1 MARESKYVLL
11 QVGENPL
18 TDLEDVG
25 RGSEP
30 HEEAAVLAR
39 GGAGKYVKM
48 FAMLVL
54 LVGAVGIYSMASST
68 AEVTKAQPSNQASE
82 AQFYEVSEDTAD
94 STAPPG
100 VTVVG
105 QLRMQVSD
113 PATFAKDPAAMQ
125 AVKESI
131 AKIAGVPVSAVKEV
145 KMFPV
150 SGASGMVQ
158 ADFKIDVPADNA
170 DQIVERISSSTPEAD
185 SKILAGEIAAAGLS
199 AKYPETKVVMI
210 SASMNP
216 CDTTPGPENP
226 CDTTSAPASPT
237 PGPEN
242 PCATTSA
249 PENPCGTT
257 QATGVLAKIF
267 R

>member
-11 QVGENPL
+11 QVGETPL

-113 PATFAKDPAAMQ
+113 PAKFAKDPAAMQ

-131 AKIAGVPVSAVKEV
+131 AKIAGVPVSAVKDV

-170 DQIVERISSSTPEAD
+170 DQVVERISSSTPEAD

-199 AKYPETKVVMI
+199 AKYPVTKVVTI
-210 SASMNP
+210 GATLNP
-216 CDTTPGPENP
+216 CDTTPLPASTTPGPVNP
-226 CDTTSAPASPT
+226 CVTTSAPA
-237 PGPEN
+237 
-242 PCATTSA
+242 
-249 PENPCGTT
+249 NPCGTT
-257 QATGVLAKIF
+257 QAAGVFAKIF

>member
-1 MARESKYVLL
+1 M
-11 QVGENPL
+11 
-18 TDLEDVG
+18 
-25 RGSEP
+25 
-30 HEEAAVLAR
+30 
-39 GGAGKYVKM
+39 M
-48 FAMLVL
+48 VL
-54 LVGAVGIYSMASST
+54 LVGGVGIYSMTSST
-68 AEVTKAQPSNQASE
+68 PGVTKAQPSDQASD
-82 AQFYEVSEDTAD
+82 ALLYEVSEDAAD

-113 PATFAKDPAAMQ
+113 SAQFAKDPAAMQ

-131 AKIAGVPVSAVKEV
+131 AKIAGVPVSAVRDV

-170 DQIVERISSSTPEAD
+170 DQVVERISSSTPEAD

-210 SASMNP
+210 SASTNP

-226 CDTTSAPASPT
+226 CDTTSASASST
-237 PGPEN
+237 P
-242 PCATTSA
+242 A

>member
-1 MARESKYVLL
+1 
-11 QVGENPL
+11 
-18 TDLEDVG
+18 
-25 RGSEP
+25 
-30 HEEAAVLAR
+30 
-39 GGAGKYVKM
+39 
-48 FAMLVL
+48 MLVL

-113 PATFAKDPAAMQ
+113 PAKFAKDPAAMQ

-131 AKIAGVPVSAVKEV
+131 AKIAGVPVSAVRDV

-158 ADFKIDVPADNA
+158 ADFKIDLPADNA
-170 DQIVERISSSTPEAD
+170 DQVVQRISSSTPEAN

-199 AKYPETKVVMI
+199 ATYPVTKVVTI
-210 SASMNP
+210 GATVNP
-216 CDTTPGPENP
+216 CDTTPGP
-226 CDTTSAPASPT
+226 ASTT
-237 PGPEN
+237 PGPVNPCVTTAAPAN
-242 PCATTSA
+242 PCATT
-249 PENPCGTT
+249 
-257 QATGVLAKIF
+257 QAAGVFAKIF

>member
-1 MARESKYVLL
+1 
-11 QVGENPL
+11 
-18 TDLEDVG
+18 
-25 RGSEP
+25 
-30 HEEAAVLAR
+30 
-39 GGAGKYVKM
+39 
-48 FAMLVL
+48 MLVL
-54 LVGAVGIYSMASST
+54 LVGAVGIYSMTSST
-68 AEVTKAQPSNQASE
+68 AEVKKVQPSIQASE

-113 PATFAKDPAAMQ
+113 PAKFAKDPAAMQ

-131 AKIAGVPVSAVKEV
+131 AKIAGVPVSAVKDV

-170 DQIVERISSSTPEAD
+170 DQVVERISSSTPEAD

-210 SASMNP
+210 SASLNP
-216 CDTTPGPENP
+216 CDTTPGPENPCDTTSAPENP

>member
-1 MARESKYVLL
+1 M
-11 QVGENPL
+11 G
-18 TDLEDVG
+18 
-25 RGSEP
+25 
-30 HEEAAVLAR
+30 
-39 GGAGKYVKM
+39 
-48 FAMLVL
+48 
-54 LVGAVGIYSMASST
+54 ASST
-68 AEVTKAQPSNQASE
+68 AEVMKAQPSNQASE

-113 PATFAKDPAAMQ
+113 PAKFAKDLAAMQ

-131 AKIAGVPVSAVKEV
+131 AKIAGVPVSAVKDV

-170 DQIVERISSSTPEAD
+170 DQVVERISSSTPEAD
-185 SKILAGEIAAAGLS
+185 SKILAGEIAAAGPS

-210 SASMNP
+210 SASTNP
-216 CDTTPGPENP
+216 CDT
-226 CDTTSAPASPT
+226 T

>member
-1 MARESKYVLL
+1 
-11 QVGENPL
+11 
-18 TDLEDVG
+18 
-25 RGSEP
+25 
-30 HEEAAVLAR
+30 
-39 GGAGKYVKM
+39 
-48 FAMLVL
+48 MLVL

-94 STAPPG
+94 STAPPV

-113 PATFAKDPAAMQ
+113 PAQFAKDPAAMQ
-125 AVKESI
+125 AVKKSI
-131 AKIAGVPVSAVKEV
+131 AKIAGVPVSAVRDV

-158 ADFKIDVPADNA
+158 ADFKIDLPADNA
-170 DQIVERISSSTPEAD
+170 DQVVQRISSSTPEAN

-199 AKYPETKVVMI
+199 ATYPVTKVVTI
-210 SASMNP
+210 GATVNP
-216 CDTTPGPENP
+216 CDTTPGP
-226 CDTTSAPASPT
+226 ASTT
-237 PGPEN
+237 PGPVNPCVTTAAPAN
-242 PCATTSA
+242 PCATT
-249 PENPCGTT
+249 
-257 QATGVLAKIF
+257 QAAGVFAKIF

>member
-1 MARESKYVLL
+1 
-11 QVGENPL
+11 
-18 TDLEDVG
+18 
-25 RGSEP
+25 
-30 HEEAAVLAR
+30 
-39 GGAGKYVKM
+39 
-48 FAMLVL
+48 MLVL
-54 LVGAVGIYSMASST
+54 FVGAVGIYSMASST

-113 PATFAKDPAAMQ
+113 PAKFAKDPAAMQ

-131 AKIAGVPVSAVKEV
+131 AKIAGVPVSAVKDV

-150 SGASGMVQ
+150 SGASGLVQ
-158 ADFKIDVPADNA
+158 ADFKIDVPSDNA
-170 DQIVERISSSTPEAD
+170 DQGVERISSSTPEAD

-210 SASMNP
+210 SASTNP
-216 CDTTPGPENP
+216 CDT
-226 CDTTSAPASPT
+226 T

-249 PENPCGTT
+249 PANPCGTT

>member
-1 MARESKYVLL
+1 M
-11 QVGENPL
+11 G
-18 TDLEDVG
+18 T
-25 RGSEP
+25 
-30 HEEAAVLAR
+30 
-39 GGAGKYVKM
+39 
-48 FAMLVL
+48 
-54 LVGAVGIYSMASST
+54 
-68 AEVTKAQPSNQASE
+68 AQPSNQASE

-113 PATFAKDPAAMQ
+113 PAKFAKDPAAMQ

-131 AKIAGVPVSAVKEV
+131 AKIAGVPVSAVKGV

-170 DQIVERISSSTPEAD
+170 
-185 SKILAGEIAAAGLS
+185 S
-199 AKYPETKVVMI
+199 AT
-210 SASMNP
+210 
-216 CDTTPGPENP
+216 
-226 CDTTSAPASPT
+226 ASPT

>member
-1 MARESKYVLL
+1 M
-11 QVGENPL
+11 G
-18 TDLEDVG
+18 
-25 RGSEP
+25 
-30 HEEAAVLAR
+30 
-39 GGAGKYVKM
+39 
-48 FAMLVL
+48 
-54 LVGAVGIYSMASST
+54 
-68 AEVTKAQPSNQASE
+68 
-82 AQFYEVSEDTAD
+82 YEVSEDTAD

-113 PATFAKDPAAMQ
+113 PAKFAKDPAAMQ

-131 AKIAGVPVSAVKEV
+131 AKIAGVPVSAVKGV

-158 ADFKIDVPADNA
+158 ADF
-170 DQIVERISSSTPEAD
+170 
-185 SKILAGEIAAAGLS
+185 KILAGEIAAAGLS

-226 CDTTSAPASPT
+226 CDTTSATASPT
-237 PGPEN
+237 AGPEN

>member
-1 MARESKYVLL
+1 M
-11 QVGENPL
+11 
-18 TDLEDVG
+18 
-25 RGSEP
+25 
-30 HEEAAVLAR
+30 
-39 GGAGKYVKM
+39 M
-48 FAMLVL
+48 VL
-54 LVGAVGIYSMASST
+54 LVGGVGIYSMTSST
-68 AEVTKAQPSNQASE
+68 PGVTKAQPSDQASD
-82 AQFYEVSEDTAD
+82 ALLYEVSEDAAD
-94 STAPPG
+94 STAPPV

-113 PATFAKDPAAMQ
+113 SAQFAKDPAAMQ

-131 AKIAGVPVSAVKEV
+131 AKIAGVPVSAVRDV

-170 DQIVERISSSTPEAD
+170 DQVVERISSSTPEAD
-185 SKILAGEIAAAGLS
+185 SKILAIEIAAAGLS
-199 AKYPETKVVMI
+199 AKYPEAKVVMI
-210 SASMNP
+210 SASTNP
-216 CDTTPGPENP
+216 CDTTPA
-226 CDTTSAPASPT
+226 TASPT
-237 PGPEN
+237 LGPEN

>member
-1 MARESKYVLL
+1 
-11 QVGENPL
+11 
-18 TDLEDVG
+18 
-25 RGSEP
+25 
-30 HEEAAVLAR
+30 
-39 GGAGKYVKM
+39 
-48 FAMLVL
+48 MLVL

-113 PATFAKDPAAMQ
+113 PAKFAKDPAAMQ

-131 AKIAGVPVSAVKEV
+131 DKIAGVPVSAVRDV

-158 ADFKIDVPADNA
+158 ADFKIDVPSDNA
-170 DQIVERISSSTPEAD
+170 SQVVERISSSTPEAD
-185 SKILAGEIAAAGLS
+185 SKILSDEIAAAGLS
-199 AKYPETKVVMI
+199 GKYPETKVVE
-210 SASMNP
+210 ANATTNP
-216 CDTTPGPENP
+216 CTTPNP
-226 CDTTSAPASPT
+226 STTP
-237 PGPEN
+237 N
-242 PCATTSA
+242 PCATTPA
-249 PENPCGTT
+249 PANPCGTT
-257 QATGVLAKIF
+257 SAPVNP
-267 R
+267 